1 MIINNSA
8 KRKRSKLNFST
19 NKHLLILRF
28 KINFYGAGNARQ
40 SARNLARRQK
50 IVGWYAKREK
60 VNFLRISLL
69 GAGEISILTTRIP
82 SVTQDFSLRHA
93 SSCCRLLFL
102 LVPRGKPF
110 MSADLKRIFLYFFEA
125 EGGKSLKFSSLR
137 ITDRYCDFNE
147 LKPFRRGSLVVNR
160 IINFYGEISRAAKYS
175 LNPPNFSL
183 EIKTIFARGKL

>member
-1 MIINNSA
+1 M
-8 KRKRSKLNFST
+8 
-19 NKHLLILRF
+19 
-28 KINFYGAGNARQ
+28 
-40 SARNLARRQK
+40 
-50 IVGWYAKREK
+50 
-60 VNFLRISLL
+60 RISLL

-125 EGGKSLKFSSLR
+125 EGGKSLKFSPLR

-147 LKPFRRGSLVVNR
+147 LKPFRRGSVVVTR
-160 IINFYGEISRAAKYS
+160 IINFYGEISRATKYLFFKSPQLQSRNQNDFRARKTLKFHLVKMLLASKFAMEKFEKFNYAKVE
-175 LNPPNFSL
+175 LNFPMCFSILFPLFALLNFESQ
-183 EIKTIFARGKL
+183 